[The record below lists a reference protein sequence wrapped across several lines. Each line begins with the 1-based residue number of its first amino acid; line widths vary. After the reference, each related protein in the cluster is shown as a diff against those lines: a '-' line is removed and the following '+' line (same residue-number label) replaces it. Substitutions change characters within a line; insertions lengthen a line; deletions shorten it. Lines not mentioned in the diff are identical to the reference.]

1 MNVMQR
7 AAAIG
12 RLQEMAEWLP
22 DGSSNKTAVNA
33 AVGDM
38 MLQIPGAVKFGGGAW
53 RCFECGA
60 AVQPRVNHCGH
71 CGKRLEWPTAG
82 EMPIEEG
89 ESYKER
95 LMKKFTEVR

>member
-1 MNVMQR
+1 MKANERDATSCSHWPTAGNGR
-7 AAAIG
+7 A
-12 RLQEMAEWLP
+12 
-22 DGSSNKTAVNA
+22 AVNA

-38 MLQIPGAVKFGGGAW
+38 MLQIPGQVKYGGGAW
-53 RCFECGA
+53 RCFQCGA
-60 AVQPRVNHCGH
+60 AVQPKANYCSH

-82 EMPIEEG
+82 EMPTEKG

>member
-12 RLQEMAEWLP
+12 RLQEMAGRLP
-22 DGSSNKTAVNA
+22 DGSFDRVAVNA

-38 MLQIPGAVKFGGGAW
+38 MLQIPGAAKFGGGAW
-53 RCFECGA
+53 RCFQCGA
-60 AVQPRVNHCGH
+60 EVQPKANYCSH
-71 CGKRLEWPTAG
+71 CGKRLEWPAAR
-82 EMPIEEG
+82 EIPAEES

-95 LMKKFTEVR
+95 LLKKFTEVR

>member
-1 MNVMQR
+1 MNAMQR

-22 DGSSNKTAVNA
+22 DGSFDKTAVNA

-38 MLQIPGAVKFGGGAW
+38 MLQIPGQVKYGGGAW
-53 RCFECGA
+53 RCFQCGA
-60 AVQPRVNHCGH
+60 AVQPKANYCSH
-71 CGKRLEWPTAG
+71 CGKRLEWPASG
-82 EMPIEEG
+82 EMPAEES

>member
-22 DGSSNKTAVNA
+22 DGSFNKTAVNA

-53 RCFECGA
+53 RCFQCGA
-60 AVQPRVNHCGH
+60 AVQPKANYCSH
-71 CGKRLEWPTAG
+71 CGKRLEWPVAG
-82 EMPIEEG
+82 EMPAEES

-95 LMKKFTEVR
+95 LLKKFTEVR

>member
-12 RLQEMAEWLP
+12 RLQEMAERLP
-22 DGSSNKTAVNA
+22 GGSFDKTAVNA

-53 RCFECGA
+53 SG
-60 AVQPRVNHCGH
+60 
-71 CGKRLEWPTAG
+71 L
-82 EMPIEEG
+82 
-89 ESYKER
+89 
-95 LMKKFTEVR
+95 